1 MDIIG
6 PLLQKE
12 LVSRELGTVLRQG
25 DLNHSRGK
33 ARMAGRVSE
42 EDLVGR
48 IQLKKRKSSVLLKG
62 KLDSTEV
69 FSRFR

>member
-1 MDIIG
+1 M
-6 PLLQKE
+6 
-12 LVSRELGTVLRQG
+12 SRELGTVLRQG
-25 DLNHSRGK
+25 DLNHSRDE
-33 ARMAGRVSE
+33 ARMAVRVSE
-42 EDLVGR
+42 KDLVGW